1 MNHLKFRQTVAA
13 ALAALIVSILI
24 PTAAAWAQG
33 GTTRTPATLE
43 ELEAAIAQAKSEVAA
58 RPADPAVR
66 ARLGSLLTANGQ
78 HDEAEAVLRGAPA
91 GAAGDAALDLA
102 LARLYRIEYRFDE
115 GQAALARAAAATP
128 RADEVLTLQGYYAL
142 DRMDFDRAAASF
154 QSALEASP
162 HSAAALCGLAE
173 VAYGLNRYAEAE
185 GFIKRCLEADPNF
198 GRAHLFQ
205 SLIHRIRQENDQW
218 KAAGRKAAEVSP
230 LDDDIRANLS
240 NILMRGE
247 KKLDEGYAQALL
259 AFRLNP
265 LCYPAHNYIGNGWT
279 SKTYGPETFEGSPET
294 AARIKALLGAG
305 SEALISRSLDE
316 ADKDYDEVLKLAP
329 GNIRA
334 HIGKGTACYHRRR
347 FRESLAWFRK
357 ALTINPDY
365 GLAHYGVAQSLLR
378 LKDAVNIKLASIGEQ
393 FARRDEPEPAFLRD
407 VFVNY
412 GRLDPELQKIIR
424 ISVRPWRSFL
434 RLAKDKGAT
443 FYITPFHFLQSE
455 APHMAE
461 IRGERT
467 FDGRLWDDV
476 KGLGGHNALSGE
488 DWERDVRNLRFNV
501 VAHEFTHQV
510 HGFFPKALLDEVKAL
525 FAKAKA
531 ERKTLDFYADFNEYE
546 YLATGVEAYVSE
558 AKLADQKVAYGH
570 TRQELLDKD
579 PELYKL
585 IERFDKKD

>member
-1 MNHLKFRQTVAA
+1 MDHSKFRQTAA
-13 ALAALIVSILI
+13 ATLAALIISFLV
-24 PTAAAWAQG
+24 PAASAWAQDRAVPPK
-33 GTTRTPATLE
+33 TFE
-43 ELEAAIAQAKSEVAA
+43 ELETAISQAKSDVAA
-58 RPADPAVR
+58 RPADSSAR
-66 ARLGSLLTANGQ
+66 AQLGSLLTANGQ

-91 GAAGDAALDLA
+91 GSAEDPALDLA
-102 LARLYRIEYRFDE
+102 LARLYRLEYRFEE
-115 GQAALARAAAATP
+115 GQAALARAAALEP
-128 RADEVLTLQGYYAL
+128 QSEEVRLLQGVYAI
-142 DRMDFDRAAASF
+142 DRMDFDRATASF
-154 QSALEASP
+154 QSTLGANP
-162 HSAAALCGLAE
+162 RSAAALCGLAE
-173 VAYGLNRYAEAE
+173 VAYGLNRYTEAE
-185 GFIKRCLEADPNF
+185 GSIKRCLEADPNF
-198 GRAHLFQ
+198 GRAYLFQ

-259 AFRLNP
+259 AFRINP

-316 ADKDYDEVLKLAP
+316 ADKDYDEVLKLAQ

-334 HIGKGTACYHRRR
+334 LIGKGTACYHRRQ

-357 ALTINPDY
+357 ALAVNPDY

-378 LKDAVNIKLASIGEQ
+378 LKDAVNVKLASIGEQ
-393 FARRDEPEPAFLRD
+393 FAKRDEPEPPYLRD

-525 FAKAKA
+525 YVKAKA

-579 PELYKL
+579 PELYRL
-585 IERFDKKD
+585 IERFDKIDQ